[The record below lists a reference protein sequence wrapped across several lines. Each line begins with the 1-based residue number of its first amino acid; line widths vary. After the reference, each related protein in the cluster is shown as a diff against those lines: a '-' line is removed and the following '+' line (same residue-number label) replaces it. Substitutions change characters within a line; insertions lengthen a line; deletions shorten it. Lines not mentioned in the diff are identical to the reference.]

1 MLRLMQVLLYTP
13 DVARLREFYQ
23 GTVGL
28 ELMSASPNWTA
39 FRTAGAMLA
48 LSPLT
53 GEDTPRVELTFGTT
67 DLEGLVHAMESHG
80 VSPDGGVQSHG
91 WGKTARFHDADDNTL
106 TVNQLTQDVP
116 AGNGLPLATAIVHT
130 RDMASAKAFYHHA
143 LGLKLRSAE
152 PGWVEFE
159 AGDARV
165 ALRDRAAPNGRSI
178 AIGFQVDGLMEW
190 AEEARGRGLH
200 FATAP
205 TAEDWGLFSDTM
217 DPDGHRVTFFEP
229 AEPSAIEEDLATPFE
244 DEGVPH
250 VAGIR
255 KPVKK
260 GSKAAS
266 RLAIK
271 PEYKQARDGKR
282 KRPSAT
288 TQAVAKVRGMGPE
301 HARLTP
307 KKTGD
312 EKKAKVKPAIG
323 HLRKAGRAAS
333 KRKSAAAA
341 KMSKG
346 KPVKKA
352 SARKGRT
359 TARGKTSAARGRRG

>member
-13 DVARLREFYQ
+13 DVPRLREFYE
-23 GTVGL
+23 GAVGL
-28 ELMSASPNWTA
+28 DLMSASPNWTA
-39 FRTAGAMLA
+39 YRTAGAMLA

-53 GEDTPRVELTFGTT
+53 DDDTPRVELTFGTP
-67 DLEGLVHAMESHG
+67 DLEAVLRAMESHG
-80 VSPDGGVQSHG
+80 VAPEGGLQSHG
-91 WGKTARFHDADDNTL
+91 SGKSARFLDADGNTL
-106 TVNQLTQDVP
+106 TINQLAQEFP
-116 AGNGLPLATAIVHT
+116 SGSGLPLGTAIVHT
-130 RDMASAKAFYHHA
+130 RDMAAAKAFYHHV
-143 LGLKLRSAE
+143 LGLKLLRAE

-165 ALRDRAAPNGRSI
+165 AIRDRAAPNGRPV
-178 AIGFQVDGLMEW
+178 AFGFQIDGLMEW
-190 AEEARGRGLH
+190 AEEARDRGLQ
-200 FATAP
+200 FATTP
-205 TAEDWGLFSDTM
+205 TAEDWGLFSDTL

-229 AEPSAIEEDLATPFE
+229 AEPSALEEELATPFE
-244 DEGVPH
+244 DDGVPH

-266 RLAIK
+266 RVALK

-288 TQAVAKVRGMGPE
+288 TRTVSKVRGMGLD

-312 EKKAKVKPAIG
+312 EKKAKLKPGIG
-323 HLRKAGRAAS
+323 RLKKAGRTAS
-333 KRKSAAAA
+333 TRKKTAAARL
-341 KMSKG
+341 SKS

-352 SARKGRT
+352 SARKGRSP
-359 TARGKTSAARGRRG
+359 ARSKGRAR

>member
-13 DVARLREFYQ
+13 DVPRLRGFYEEAI
-23 GTVGL
+23 GL

-53 GEDTPRVELTFGTT
+53 DDDTPRVELTFGTS
-67 DLEGLVHAMESHG
+67 DLDALVRALDSHG
-80 VSPDGGVQSHG
+80 VAPEGDVQTHG
-91 WGKTARFHDADDNTL
+91 WGRSARFRDADDNTL
-106 TVNQLTQDVP
+106 TINQLAQEFQTGD
-116 AGNGLPLATAIVHT
+116 GLPLGTAIVHT
-130 RDMASAKAFYHHA
+130 RDMAAAKAFYHHA
-143 LGLKLRSAE
+143 LGLKLRVDE
-152 PGWVEFE
+152 PGWAEFE

-165 ALRDRAAPNGRSI
+165 AIRDRAAPNGRPL
-178 AIGFQVDGLMEW
+178 AFGFQIDGLMEW
-190 AEEARGRGLH
+190 AEAARERGLH

-205 TAEDWGLFSDTM
+205 TAEDWGLFSDTL

-229 AEPSAIEEDLATPFE
+229 AEPSAIEEELASPFE

-250 VAGIR
+250 VATIR

-266 RLAIK
+266 RVAIK
-271 PEYKQARDGKR
+271 PAYKQARDGKR
-282 KRPSAT
+282 RRPSAT
-288 TQAVAKVRGMGPE
+288 TQAVAKVRGAGPE

-323 HLRKAGRAAS
+323 RLKKAGRTAS
-333 KRKSAAAA
+333 ARKKTAVAR
-341 KMSKG
+341 MSKS

-352 SARKGRT
+352 SARKGR
-359 TARGKTSAARGRRG
+359 RR